1 MIDTDELVVWLN
13 AVPTGIGAVFVK
25 GPRQPEFGVAD
36 DVAVVTMLGGVGD
49 TLDGFGEQPGFQIKL
64 VSREHREGL
73 LRASMFT
80 LDKELR
86 FGDYPAD
93 IWGTRIQFVER
104 AGGPPE
110 SGQEDELDR
119 VSYVCT
125 YVAHE
130 TPEI

>member
-1 MIDTDELVVWLN
+1 MIDADELAAWLT
-13 AVPTGIGAVFVK
+13 AIPTELGAVFVK
-25 GPRQPEFGVAD
+25 GPRQPEFGKGDELGLVS
-36 DVAVVTMLGGVGD
+36 MLGGLGD

-64 VSREHREGL
+64 VAREHREAV
-73 LRASMFT
+73 LRRAMFEI
-80 LDKELR
+80 DKQLR
-86 FGDYPAD
+86 FGDFPAD
-93 IWGTRIQFVER
+93 VWGTRIQFVER

-110 SGQEDELDR
+110 SGQEDEHDR